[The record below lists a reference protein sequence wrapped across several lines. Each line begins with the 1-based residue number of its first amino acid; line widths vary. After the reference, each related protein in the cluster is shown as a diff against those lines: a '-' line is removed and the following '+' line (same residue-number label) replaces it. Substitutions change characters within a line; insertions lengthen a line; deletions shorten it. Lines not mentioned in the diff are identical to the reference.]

1 MDIIS
6 NYSSIGLGSAITTAI
21 LSGGIAVDSYA
32 QSVTQMKHME
42 EMAQSSQDYGI
53 SFDRYI
59 LLDASTRLSESD
71 QIETLHFFASNIL
84 ENIKPLPSEFSQLI
98 DENFWDLV

>member
-6 NYSSIGLGSAITTAI
+6 NYSSIGLGTAITTAI
-21 LSGGIAVDSYA
+21 LSGGIAVDSYP

-42 EMAQSSQDYGI
+42 EMAESYQDYGI

-59 LLDASTRLSESD
+59 LLDANERLSESE
-71 QIETLHFFASNIL
+71 QIETLHIFASNIL
-84 ENIKPLPSEFSQLI
+84 ENIQTLPSEFSQII